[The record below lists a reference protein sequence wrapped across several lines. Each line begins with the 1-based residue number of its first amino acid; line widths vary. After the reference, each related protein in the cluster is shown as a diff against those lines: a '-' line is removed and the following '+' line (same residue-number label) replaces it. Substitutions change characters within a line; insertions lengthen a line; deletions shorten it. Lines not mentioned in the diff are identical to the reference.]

1 MLFNLKLK
9 GRLLLGYAIPI
20 VFTGIISSWVY
31 MTAQKVFDTF
41 RTVDRVQNI
50 IIDIGDLSLNGQGM
64 IRSSRGYLAMQ
75 NSQFLQEYQ
84 EYSRQFDAV
93 AMDLQSLVQNPE
105 QEMRLNEMIN
115 QKNQYQ
121 QFSDQ
126 IHSVINQGN
135 RDQALVLFNS
145 GEGTEFV
152 TVFDQLADQFS
163 AVEEELLRLETQ
175 NATNALKTLIW
186 VISVGTLVLI
196 GVTISFA
203 LWIAGSLTSL
213 INQSTEEIASS
224 SSEIAATVEEQER
237 TATQQASSVNET
249 TTTMDELG
257 ASSRQVSEQAE
268 ASVSAAQ
275 QALELAQGGSQAV
288 DNTLQG
294 MEDLREK
301 VSAIAQQIVLLS
313 EQTGQIGNIS
323 ALVSD
328 LANQTNMLA
337 LNAAVEAVRAGEH
350 GKGFAVVASEIRKL
364 ADQSRKS
371 ADKINALVMDIQG
384 SINSTVMVTEEGTK
398 TVTSGVEIAQKTAQA
413 FSGVAEAINDV
424 VLNNQQ
430 ISLNIK
436 QQAIAIQQVVE
447 AMNAINLGA
456 KETATSISQTR
467 MGTQKLNEASL
478 SLKSII

>member
-1 MLFNLKLK
+1 MLSNLKLR
-9 GRLLLGYAIPI
+9 GRLILGYAIPI
-20 VFTGIISSWVY
+20 TFTAVVSGWVY
-31 MTAQKVFDTF
+31 VTAQEVFATF
-41 RTVDRVQNI
+41 KTVERVQDI
-50 IIDIGDLSLNGQGM
+50 IIDIDSLSLNGQGM
-64 IRSSRGYLAMQ
+64 IRSSRGYLAVQ
-75 NSQFLQEYQ
+75 NPQFLQEYE
-84 EYSRQFDAV
+84 EYSRRFETV
-93 AMDLQSLVQNPE
+93 SIDLKSLVEDPE
-105 QEMRLNEMIN
+105 QENRLNEMVGL
-115 QKNQYQ
+115 KNQYKE
-121 QFSDQ
+121 FSDQ
-126 IHSVINQGN
+126 VHRLIAQGKRN
-135 RDQALVLFNS
+135 EAIALFNS
-145 GEGTEFV
+145 GAGTEFV
-152 TVFDQLADQFS
+152 TIFDELAKQFS
-163 AVEEELLRLETQ
+163 SIEESFLESETQ
-175 NATNALKTLIW
+175 KVRNSLNTLIGL
-186 VISVGTLVLI
+186 ISLGTACLI
-196 GVTISFA
+196 VVAVSFA
-203 LWIAGSLTSL
+203 LWISGGLAKI

-224 SSEIAATVEEQER
+224 SSEIAATVEQQER

-398 TVTSGVEIAQKTAQA
+398 TVTTGVDIAQKTAQA

-447 AMNAINLGA
+447 AMNAINQGA

-467 MGTQKLNEASL
+467 IGTQKLNEASL

>member
-1 MLFNLKLK
+1 MFSNLKLRE
-9 GRLLLGYAIPI
+9 RLLFSYAIPI
-20 VFTGIISSWVY
+20 GFSALVSGWVY
-31 MTAQKVFDTF
+31 VTAQQVFQTF
-41 RTVDRVQNI
+41 QTVERVQKI

-64 IRSSRGYLAMQ
+64 IRSSRGYLAVQ
-75 NSQFLQEYQ
+75 NPQFLQEYQ
-84 EYSRQFDAV
+84 QYSRQFDAV
-93 AMDLQSLVQNPE
+93 SMDLKALVQEPE
-105 QEMRLNEMIN
+105 QEVRLNEMIDL
-115 QKNQYQ
+115 KNQYQ

-126 IHSVINQGN
+126 THTLINQGKRN
-135 RDQALVLFNS
+135 EAVALFNS
-145 GEGTEFV
+145 GQGTEFV
-152 TVFDQLADQFS
+152 TVFDQLATQFS
-163 AVEEELLRLETQ
+163 AVEEDVLKLETQ
-175 NATNALKTLIW
+175 NATDALNTLIW
-186 VISVGTLVLI
+186 VISLGTVCLI
-196 GVTISFA
+196 GVTVSLA
-203 LWIAGSLTSL
+203 LWIAGGLAKV

-224 SSEIAATVEEQER
+224 SSEIAATVEQQER

-275 QALELAQGGSQAV
+275 QALALAQGGSQAV

-398 TVTSGVEIAQKTAQA
+398 TVTTGVDIAQKTAQA

-447 AMNAINLGA
+447 AMNAINQGA
-456 KETATSISQTR
+456 KETATSITQTR
-467 MGTQKLNEASL
+467 IGTQKLNEASL
-478 SLKSII
+478 SLKSIV

>member
-1 MLFNLKLK
+1 MFLNLKL
-9 GRLLLGYAIPI
+9 RENLLLSYAIPI
-20 VFTGIISSWVY
+20 GFTVFISAWVY
-31 MTAQKVFDTF
+31 VVAQQVFATF
-41 RTVDRVQNI
+41 TTVERVQKNI
-50 IIDIGDLSLNGQGM
+50 INVGDLSLNGQGM
-64 IRSSRGYLAMQ
+64 IRSSRGYIAVQ
-75 NSQFLQEYQ
+75 NLQFLQEYQ
-84 EYSRQFDAV
+84 EYSRQFDTV
-93 AMDLQSLVQNPE
+93 VRDLQSLVKDPQ
-105 QEMRLNEMIN
+105 QEIRLNEMI
-115 QKNQYQ
+115 QMKKGYQ

-126 IHSVINQGN
+126 THVLINQGK
-135 RDQALVLFNS
+135 RDEAVALFNS
-145 GEGTEFV
+145 GQGMQFV
-152 TVFDQLADQFS
+152 ALFDQLANQFLS
-163 AVEEELLRLETQ
+163 VEEDYLKLETEKAKDSM
-175 NATNALKTLIW
+175 NTLIL
-186 VISVGTLVLI
+186 VISLGTLCLI
-196 GVTISFA
+196 VVTVSFA
-203 LWIAGSLTSL
+203 FWISGGLAKI
-213 INQSTEEIASS
+213 INQSTEEITAF
-224 SSEIAATVEEQER
+224 SSEIVATVEQQER
-237 TATQQASSVNET
+237 TVTQQASSVNQT

-275 QALELAQGGSQAV
+275 QALVLAQGGSDAV

-398 TVTSGVEIAQKTAQA
+398 TVSSGVDIAQKTAQA

-447 AMNAINLGA
+447 AMNSINQGA
-456 KETATSISQTR
+456 KETASSISQTR
-467 MGTQKLNEASL
+467 IGTQKLNEASL

>member
-1 MLFNLKLK
+1 MFSNLRIRE
-9 GRLLLGYAIPI
+9 RLLFSYAIPI
-20 VFTGIISSWVY
+20 GFTALISGWVY
-31 MTAQKVFDTF
+31 ITAQEVFQ
-41 RTVDRVQNI
+41 TVDRVQEVI
-50 IIDIGDLSLNGQGM
+50 INIGDLSLSGQGM
-64 IRSSRGYLAMQ
+64 IRSNRGYLAVQ
-75 NSQFLQEYQ
+75 NPNFLQEYQ
-84 EYSRQFDAV
+84 EYTRQFDAV
-93 AMDLQSLVQNPE
+93 AIELKSLVKNPE
-105 QEMRLNEMIN
+105 QERLLN
-115 QKNQYQ
+115 QIIDLKNQYQ
-121 QFSDQ
+121 EFSDQ
-126 IHSVINQGN
+126 THILTDEGK
-135 RDQALVLFNS
+135 RDEAIALFNS
-145 GEGTEFV
+145 GQGTEFA
-152 TVFDQLADQFS
+152 TAFDRITDRFS
-163 AVEEELLRLETQ
+163 SMEEDLLKLETEK
-175 NATNALKTLIW
+175 ATNALHTLIW
-186 VISVGTLVLI
+186 VISLGTLCLI
-196 GVTISFA
+196 VVTVSFA
-203 LWIAGSLTSL
+203 FWISGGLAKI
-213 INQSTEEIASS
+213 INQSTEEITAF
-224 SSEIAATVEEQER
+224 SSEIVATVEQQER
-237 TATQQASSVNET
+237 TVTQQASSVNQT

-275 QALELAQGGSQAV
+275 QALVLAQGGSDAV

-398 TVTSGVEIAQKTAQA
+398 TVSSGVDIAQKTAQA

-447 AMNAINLGA
+447 AMNSINQGA
-456 KETATSISQTR
+456 KETASSISQTR
-467 MGTQKLNEASL
+467 IGTQKLNEASL

>member
-1 MLFNLKLK
+1 MFSNLKIR
-9 GRLLLGYAIPI
+9 GRLLLGYAIPLS
-20 VFTGIISSWVY
+20 FTALISGLIHI
-31 MTAQKVFDTF
+31 TAQEVFNAF
-41 RTVDRVQNI
+41 QEVERVQAI
-50 IIDIGDLSLNGQGM
+50 IIRVGKLNSSAQGM
-64 IRSSRGYLAMQ
+64 VRNSRGYLVAGNREFLEEFQ
-75 NSQFLQEYQ
+75 TYDAQFAQLNDELLQLVTDSQQEIRLREMIQ
-84 EYSRQFDAV
+84 LKEEYAEFADNLHNLIGQGKLNEAV
-93 AMDLQSLVQNPE
+93 ASFKTGQGTGFVRRFDELQV
-105 QEMRLNEMIN
+105 
-115 QKNQYQ
+115 
-121 QFSDQ
+121 
-126 IHSVINQGN
+126 
-135 RDQALVLFNS
+135 
-145 GEGTEFV
+145 
-152 TVFDQLADQFS
+152 QFS
-163 AVEEELLRLETQ
+163 AIEEQVLKDQADQAQ
-175 NATNALKTLIW
+175 NSLNALILI
-186 VISVGTLVLI
+186 VSVGTLFLVILKV
-196 GVTISFA
+196 GLALFISGGLA
-203 LWIAGSLTSL
+203 KI

-224 SSEIAATVEEQER
+224 LAEIAATVEQQER

-257 ASSRQVSEQAE
+257 ASSRQVAEQAM

-275 QALELAQGGSQAV
+275 QALELTQGGRKAV
-288 DNTLQG
+288 DNTLKG

-371 ADKINALVMDIQG
+371 ADKINVLVMDIQG

-398 TVTSGVEIAQKTAQA
+398 TVVFGVDTAQKTAQA
-413 FSGVAEAINDV
+413 FTGVAEAINDV

-447 AMNAINLGA
+447 AMNSINQGA
-456 KETATSISQTR
+456 RETATSISQTR
-467 MGTQKLNEASL
+467 IGTQKLNEAAIN
-478 SLKSII
+478 LKMIT